1 MQENPQE
8 SGFAT
13 AALYIVPEREID
25 GFDHFEPCVALARAS
40 DDELDTM
47 CRRLDVAPLSS
58 FYSQDTDALNGHLR
72 YEGYNPPD
80 LPALTWFSA
89 ADGLRTVRALAEHL
103 DGHPDTLAE
112 QGEALRELRECEF
125 VLARF
130 DKEGIRWYMSVGF

>member
-1 MQENPQE
+1 MQENPRE
-8 SGFAT
+8 SDFAT
-13 AALYIVPEREID
+13 AALYIVPEREIE
-25 GFDHFEPCVALARAS
+25 GFDHFEPCVALGQAREGA
-40 DDELDTM
+40 LDAL
-47 CRRLDVAPLSS
+47 CRRLDVAPLSGY
-58 FYSQDTDALNGHLR
+58 YSQDTDALTGHLR

-89 ADGLRTVRALAEHL
+89 ADGLRTVRALADYLEA
-103 DGHPDTLAE
+103 HPDTLAE